1 MKKTILGIAIA
12 MFAFMGTA
20 SAQQKVGH
28 LNSVDILS
36 VMPEFKQMQSDIQK
50 QKDAYTKVL
59 EGMYQDYDKKQ
70 KELQAKS
77 QDKTTPDVILE
88 TMIQELQQLQQR
100 ITDFE
105 EKVNNDLQKAQQDK
119 MKPINDKY
127 IKTVKEV
134 AEANGY
140 SYIIDIASGAVAYFP
155 EKANDVTDLVL
166 KKMGITTPAPGT
178 TGTGTTTSPK

>member
-1 MKKTILGIAIA
+1 MKKTILGIIMAA
-12 MFAFMGTA
+12 FAFMGTV

-28 LNSVDILS
+28 LNSVDIIS
-36 VMPEFKQMQSDIQK
+36 VMPDFKQMQDDIQK

-77 QDKTTPDVILE
+77 QDKSTPDVILE

-105 EKVNNDLQKAQQDK
+105 EKVNSDLQKAQQDK

-127 IKTVKEV
+127 LKAVKEV
-134 AEANGY
+134 AEGSGY
-140 SYIIDIASGAVAYFP
+140 SYIIDVASGAVAYFP
-155 EKANDVTDLVL
+155 DKTNDVTDLVL
-166 KKMGITTPAPGT
+166 KKMGITTPAGG
-178 TGTGTTTSPK
+178 TGTGNTTAPK

>member
-12 MFAFMGTA
+12 MFVLTGTV
-20 SAQQKVGH
+20 SAQQKIGH
-28 LNSVDILS
+28 LNSVDIIS
-36 VMPEFKQMQSDIQK
+36 VMPEFKVMQDDIQK

-70 KELQAKS
+70 KDLQAKS

-88 TMIQELQQLQQR
+88 TMVQELQQLQQR
-100 ITDFE
+100 ISDFE

-127 IKTVKEV
+127 LKTVKEV
-134 AEANGY
+134 AEANGFAY
-140 SYIIDIASGAVAYFP
+140 VIDVASGAVAYFP
-155 EKANDVTDLVL
+155 EKTNDVTDLVL
-166 KKMGITTPAPGT
+166 KKMGITTPAGST
-178 TGTGTTTSPK
+178 TAPKTGN